1 MNADIKVSV
10 HAHLILAEPE
20 GGGAPAF
27 CHSVASAASL
37 RT

>member
-1 MNADIKVSV
+1 MELYYISFKYT
-10 HAHLILAEPE
+10 IIPAEPE

-27 CHSVASAASL
+27 CHSVASAAIL